1 MTRNELLAPAAIA
14 IALAI
19 VAVLLFGP
27 YAVSVDGYPQWITRG
42 TTVADLVAQ
51 HRVRAFPGDLHDVA
65 GGLIMPRE
73 GGPQRV
79 EVNGSVASSATV
91 IRFGAVVVSERGRDS
106 VEPTVAVSVETT
118 PLLQYRGRGPVESVE
133 ASGTPGEVRVVRGAV
148 SGIVLDRV
156 EVSPAVPVTVRRE
169 PAWPG
174 RKRVALTF
182 DDGPWPGQTERIVA
196 ELKHAGARGTFF
208 MVGYLATRNAGI
220 ARDVAAAGMEIGAH
234 SQSHKLLQHASHAV
248 IRSEIS
254 KGIASVQRVI
264 GRRPVFYRPAGGSVN
279 AYVFLEAKRENVRVV
294 IWTVDPRDWS
304 RPGTRAIARRVL
316 DNIRPGSVVLMHD
329 GGGNRSQTIA
339 ALKLVLHGLK
349 ARGYEMVTLSQLY
362 SPPPAKP

>member
-118 PLLQYRGRGPVESVE
+118 PPLQYRGRGPVESVE

-208 MVGYLATRNAGI
+208 MVGYLTVRHPAL
-220 ARDVAAAGMEIGAH
+220 ARIVADAGMEVGAH
-234 SQSHKLLQHASHAV
+234 SQSHKPLKRASHAR

-254 KGIASVQRVI
+254 KGITSVTKVI
-264 GRRPVFYRPAGGSVN
+264 GKRPVFYRPASGSVN
-279 AYVFLEAKRENVRVV
+279 GFVYQEAKRLKVRVV
-294 IWTVDPRDWS
+294 MWTIDPKDWKK
-304 RPGTRAIARRVL
+304 PGANVIARRIL
-316 DNIRPGSVVLMHD
+316 DRIRPGSVVLMHD
-329 GGGNRSQTIA
+329 GGGDRSQTLE
-339 ALKLVLHGLK
+339 ALKIVLGGLA
-349 ARGYEMVTLSQLY
+349 ARGYETVTLSELY
-362 SPPPAKP
+362 AKSPLR

>member
-1 MTRNELLAPAAIA
+1 MY
-14 IALAI
+14 LAI
-19 VAVLLFGP
+19 LLIHILVCVFLIIVVLLQSGKAADLAGAFGGMGSQTAFGP
-27 YAVSVDGYPQWITRG
+27 RG
-42 TTVADLVAQ
+42 SATLLSKATTV
-51 HRVRAFPGDLHDVA
+51 
-65 GGLIMPRE
+65 
-73 GGPQRV
+73 
-79 EVNGSVASSATV
+79 S
-91 IRFGAVVVSERGRDS
+91 AVVFM
-106 VEPTVAVSVETT
+106 
-118 PLLQYRGRGPVESVE
+118 
-133 ASGTPGEVRVVRGAV
+133 
-148 SGIVLDRV
+148 
-156 EVSPAVPVTVRRE
+156 
-169 PAWPG
+169 
-174 RKRVALTF
+174 LTSLSLS
-182 DDGPWPGQTERIVA
+182 I
-196 ELKHAGARGTFF
+196 
-208 MVGYLATRNAGI
+208 LATRNAGI

-264 GRRPVFYRPAGGSVN
+264 GRRPAFYRPAGGSVN